1 MQRGNRLKTYQK
13 DFKQSAIQMA
23 ISSDRPMSHIAKELG
38 INDNT
43 LYNWVG
49 TYRKQ
54 EGITL
59 PQKQHSATIATSPSA
74 DDELKRLRKENARLK
89 MECDILKKATA
100 YFAKETL

>member
-1 MQRGNRLKTYQK
+1 MAQGNHLKTYQK

-49 TYRKQ
+49 T
-54 EGITL
+54 
-59 PQKQHSATIATSPSA
+59 
-74 DDELKRLRKENARLK
+74 
-89 MECDILKKATA
+89 
-100 YFAKETL
+100 

>member
-1 MQRGNRLKTYQK
+1 
-13 DFKQSAIQMA
+13 MA
-23 ISSDRPMSHIAKELG
+23 ISSDRPISHIAKELG

-49 TYRKQ
+49 IYKKQ
-54 EGITL
+54 QGLTQMINTNL
-59 PQKQHSATIATSPSA
+59 PSPVTSA

>member
-1 MQRGNRLKTYQK
+1 MSRGNHFKTYQK

-23 ISSDRPMSHIAKELG
+23 ISSDRPISHIAKELG

-49 TYRKQ
+49 IYKKQ
-54 EGITL
+54 QGLTQMINTNL
-59 PQKQHSATIATSPSA
+59 PSPVTSA
-74 DDELKRLRKENARLK
+74 DDELKRLRKENTRLK